1 MLKNAKYG
9 LSKRLLVC
17 VICLCVAICTLAAY
31 AEGNVSPDD
40 TAEKIILYGRDAVT
54 GSETRRS
61 INVDAKKNTEYVALN
76 IPKDSITE
84 NSKVTAEFEFYA
96 KEEGVYNLTG
106 IISKYVTVDNW
117 VSPYSISVNDGQLT
131 AADKLNGFSQTDG
144 GYGNA
149 LMDVNLGKV
158 YLKN

>member
-31 AEGNVSPDD
+31 AEGSASPDD
-40 TAEKIILYGRDAVT
+40 MAEKIILYGRDAVT
-54 GSETRRS
+54 SSETRRS

-84 NSKVTAEFEFYA
+84 NSTVTAEFEFFA
-96 KEEGVYNLTG
+96 
-106 IISKYVTVDNW
+106 
-117 VSPYSISVNDGQLT
+117 
-131 AADKLNGFSQTDG
+131 
-144 GYGNA
+144 
-149 LMDVNLGKV
+149 
-158 YLKN
+158 